1 MSPEQQARQ
10 VIDRLLS
17 EAGWLV
23 QDYKSFNPGEGL
35 GIAVREYPTD
45 TGPADYALFIER
57 KPVGV
62 IEAKPAGTILTPVEE
77 QAERYAKGELKWFV
91 KQNELPFM
99 YLSTGDETRFTDS
112 RDPNPRPR
120 GVFGFHQPNT
130 LRERL
135 LEDKTLRARFYDIP
149 PLDPEGL
156 RDCQFNAI
164 TNLEKSLCENR
175 PRALV
180 QMATGA
186 GKTYTAINSVYRLL
200 KFAKAKRILFLV
212 DTRNLGIQ
220 AEQEFQAFKPKDDP
234 RLFTELYNVQRLT
247 GGFVDDDAQV
257 CISTIQ
263 RMYSMLTNKEIDEL
277 LEDKHLDE
285 AIRGIDFNK
294 EVTYNFAFPIE
305 TFDLIIIDECHRSI
319 YNLWKQV
326 LDYFDAFYV
335 GLTATPDA
343 RTYGFFHQ
351 NLVSEYDYETSI
363 IDGVNVG
370 FDVYRIKTQ
379 VTEDGGLIE
388 AGEWVDKRS
397 RTTRAKRWEQLEDEL
412 EFERNS
418 LDRDVV
424 IPSQIRTVIKEFKR
438 VLPSL
443 FPDRFIQR
451 EGHEALQFE
460 VPKTLVFAKTDSHAD
475 DIIKIIRE
483 EFAESADFCK
493 KITHNADN
501 PSQLLQSFR
510 NDYYPR
516 ISVTVDMIATGT
528 DVKALE
534 ILVFMRD
541 VKSLNYF
548 EQMKGRGVRTISDD
562 KLRQVSSA
570 ARTKDHFV
578 IIDAVGV
585 TESEKSVMRALE
597 RKKGVSFD
605 LLLTQVAFG
614 VRDEDTL
621 QSLANRIIRL
631 DREISAEER
640 AQISKLTDGK
650 PPSELARELLRA
662 YSPDAWIE
670 EAKAADATLGEDV
683 SPETSEA
690 AKDRL
695 VDRACRPFD
704 NPALREKLTTLRKQH
719 DQIIHDGTIDQV
731 IFSGPVTEQAE
742 KTILTFKE
750 FLKEHK
756 DDIAALH
763 IFYDQPLKR
772 RKLTYDMA
780 KELAQKLQEP
790 PYALTSERL
799 WQAYKTIEG
808 SRVRGDEIRRTLSD
822 VVSLLRHELE
832 PTEHLTPF
840 REEVEARFAMW
851 LEKENASGKT
861 YTKEQIQWLTMVKD
875 RIATQ
880 LDIEKEDLEFAPFVN
895 FGGLAKA
902 HQLFGPQFEEAFES
916 LEQEL
921 VTV

>member
-1 MSPEQQARQ
+1 MTPEQLARKT
-10 VIDRLLS
+10 IDQQLKK
-17 EAGWLV
+17 AGWLV
-23 QDYKSFNPGEGL
+23 QDYKAFNPAEGL

-45 TGPADYALFIER
+45 TGPADYALFIDR

-91 KQNELPFM
+91 EQEELPFM
-99 YLSTGDETRFTDS
+99 YLSTGDETRFTNS
-112 RDPNPRPR
+112 HDPQPRPR
-120 GVFGFHQPNT
+120 DVFSFHKPTT
-130 LRERL
+130 LQERL
-135 LEDKTLRARFYDIP
+135 GQEKTLRARFHDIP
-149 PLDPEGL
+149 SLDPEGL

-164 TNLEKSLCENR
+164 NNLEKSLRENR

-200 KFAKAKRILFLV
+200 KYAKAKRVLFLV

-220 AEQEFQAFKPKDDP
+220 AEQEFQAFRPKDDP

-263 RMYSMLTNKEIDEL
+263 RMYSMLTGKELDES
-277 LEDKHLDE
+277 LEDEHLD
-285 AIRGIDFNK
+285 AVVKNIDINQ
-294 EVTYNFAFPIE
+294 EVSYNPNLPIE
-305 TFDLIIIDECHRSI
+305 SFDLIIIDECHRSI

-326 LDYFDAFYV
+326 LDYFDSFYI

-351 NLVSEYDYETSI
+351 NVVSEYDYETSI
-363 IDGVNVG
+363 VDGVNVG

-379 VTEDGGLIE
+379 VGDEGGLIE

-397 RTTRAKRWEQLEDEL
+397 RATRAKRWEQLDDEL
-412 EFERNS
+412 EFATND
-418 LDRDVV
+418 LDRNVV
-424 IPSQIRTVIKEFKR
+424 IPSQIRTVVKEFKR

-451 EGHEALQFE
+451 EGEEALQFE
-460 VPKTLVFAKTDSHAD
+460 VPKTLIFAKTDSHAD

-483 EFAESADFCK
+483 EFAEGAEFCK

-516 ISVTVDMIATGT
+516 IAVTVDMIATGT

-534 ILVFMRD
+534 VLLFMRD

-562 KLRQVSSA
+562 KLKQVSSA
-570 ARTKDHFV
+570 AHSKDHFV
-578 IIDAVGV
+578 IVDAVGV
-585 TESEKSVMRALE
+585 TESEKSVMRPLE
-597 RKKGVSFD
+597 RKKSVSFD
-605 LLLTQVAFG
+605 TLLTQVAFG

-621 QSLANRIIRL
+621 QSLANRIARL
-631 DREISAEER
+631 DREISDEER
-640 AQISKLTDGK
+640 NAIT
-650 PPSELARELLRA
+650 ELADGQAPGQLAKNLLHTHN
-662 YSPDAWIE
+662 PDAWIA
-670 EAKAADATLGEDV
+670 EAKAEDPLLEDDV
-683 SPETSEA
+683 SEEVQAA
-690 AKDRL
+690 AKERL
-695 VDRACRPFD
+695 IDRACRPFD

-719 DQIIHDGTIDQV
+719 DQVIHDGTLDQV
-731 IFSGPVTEQAE
+731 TYSGPVTEQAE
-742 KTILTFKE
+742 KTVSTFKE
-750 FLKEHK
+750 FLKDHK
-756 DDIAALH
+756 DDVAALH

-772 RKLTYDMA
+772 RKLTYEMA
-780 KELAQKLQEP
+780 KELAKKLKEP

-799 WQAYKTIEG
+799 WSAYKTLEG
-808 SRVRGDEIRRTLSD
+808 SKVKGDEVRRTLSD

-832 PTEHLTPF
+832 PTDELTPF
-840 REEVEARFAMW
+840 REEVEARFAAW
-851 LEKENASGKT
+851 LANEQEAGKE
-861 YTKEQIQWLTMVKD
+861 YTKEQIEWLTMIKD

-880 LDIEKEDLEFAPFVN
+880 LDISREDLEFAPFVGR
-895 FGGLAKA
+895 GGLAKA
-902 HQLFGPQFEEAFES
+902 HQLFGSEFEEVFES
-916 LEQEL
+916 LEREL